1 MTLEHDR
8 TMAESGA
15 LVRLSERKPDITG
28 AEIAESLVPPSQ
40 FEHATFESYRP
51 DHDYPPQ
58 AEAVTVLKKF
68 AKSWEPQRPAGLF
81 SRNRKKAEAKP
92 GVYLDGGFGVGKTH
106 LLAALWHE
114 APGPKYFG
122 TFIEYTAL
130 VGALGY
136 AGAVKLLTGSALI
149 CIDEFEPDD
158 PGDTMMMTRMLGEL
172 VASGTRIAA
181 TSNTPPNALGGGRF
195 AASDFL
201 REIQSLSANFE
212 TVRIDGLDYRRRDTT
227 GSAITVEPDAYGRIV
242 AAIAGRGEAV
252 TSDGFHDLIAH
263 LATVHPSRYIKMLDG
278 VDVIGL
284 ADVRILHDQMAALRL
299 VAFIDRVYDAEIPII
314 QTGTPLNEVFD
325 EEMLGGGYRKKYLR
339 SVSRMIALTTG
350 ELPPHDE

>member
-1 MTLEHDR
+1 MTLEQ
-8 TMAESGA
+8 TGA
-15 LVRLSERKPDITG
+15 LPRLSDRSPAITG
-28 AEIAESLVPPSQ
+28 AEIADSLVPPSQ
-40 FEHATFESYRP
+40 FEHATFDSYRP
-51 DHDYPPQ
+51 DHDYPSQ
-58 AEAVTVLKKF
+58 AEAVSLLKLF
-68 AKSWEPQRPAGLF
+68 AKTWEPQRPAGLF
-81 SRNRKKAEAKP
+81 SRSRKKVEAMKP

-136 AGAVKLLTGSALI
+136 AGAVDLLRGSTLI
-149 CIDEFEPDD
+149 CIDEFELDD

-181 TSNTPPNALGGGRF
+181 TSNTPPNALGEGRF

-201 REIQSLSANFE
+201 REIQSLSANFQ
-212 TVRIDGLDYRRRDTT
+212 TIRIDGLDYRRRDTT
-227 GSAITVEPDAYGRIV
+227 GAAITVEQPEYDRALE
-242 AAIAGRGEAV
+242 AMAGRGETV
-252 TSDGFHDLIAH
+252 TSDGFQDLIAH
-263 LATVHPSRYIKMLDG
+263 LATVHPSRYIKMIGG

-284 ADVRILHDQMAALRL
+284 RDVEVLHDQMAALRL
-299 VAFIDRVYDAEIPII
+299 VAFIDRVYDAEIPIV
-314 QTGTPLNEVFD
+314 QTGVPLSEVFD
-325 EEMLGGGYRKKYLR
+325 DEMLGGGYRKKYLR
-339 SVSRMIALTTG
+339 STSRMIALTAG